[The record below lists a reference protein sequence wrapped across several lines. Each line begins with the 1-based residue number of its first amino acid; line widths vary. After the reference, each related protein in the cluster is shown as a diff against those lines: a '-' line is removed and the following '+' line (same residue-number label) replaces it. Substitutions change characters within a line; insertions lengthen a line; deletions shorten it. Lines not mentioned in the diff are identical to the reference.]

1 MLEYD
6 KIDFPEG
13 IDVSKTKDVS
23 SICIIWN
30 DY

>member
-13 IDVSKTKDVS
+13 IDVSKTKES
-23 SICIIWN
+23 SICIIWD